1 MAKDSYIECGRIV
14 NTHGVKGMLKVE
26 SWCDSP
32 EVLVSFDRLYIKK
45 EEVYCEFGVIN
56 SQIHKNL
63 VLVQLDKINSLDEAM
78 LYKGATVYADR
89 EDFDLDEG
97 DYFIADIIGARVVDA
112 DNNRCYGTLKDVFS
126 TAASEIY
133 VVATENGDRMIPAV
147 DEFIISVDVEK
158 SIVTVRPI
166 EGMFD

>member
-1 MAKDSYIECGRIV
+1 MIKDNYIECGRIV

-32 EVLVSFDRLYIKK
+32 EVLVSFDRLFIKK
-45 EEVYCEFGVIN
+45 CETYCEFSVVN

-78 LYKGATVYADR
+78 LYKGMTVYADR
-89 EDFDLDEG
+89 DDFELEDG

-112 DNNRCYGTLKDVFS
+112 DTNRCYGTLKEVFS

-147 DEFIISVDVEK
+147 EEFIASVDVEGAT
-158 SIVTVRPI
+158 VTVRPI